1 MADNQVSQT
10 SSADTPASA
19 AGSYNKNGLGV
30 LALAAIVVSS
40 MLGGGI
46 YSLPQNM
53 AARSLCRSRFAGM
66 ADYRFRYLFHRP
78 YVQYFIHGQTGF
90 ENRYLLL
97 QPRRFR
103 PLRRLHHRLVVLA
116 LSGLW

>member
-40 MLGGGI
+40 MLGVGI

-53 AARSLCRSRFAGM
+53 AA
-66 ADYRFRYLFHRP
+66 
-78 YVQYFIHGQTGF
+78 
-90 ENRYLLL
+90 
-97 QPRRFR
+97 
-103 PLRRLHHRLVVLA
+103 
-116 LSGLW
+116 